1 MGQEEALKCSHLS
14 APDSG
19 LASSAKIT
27 ESLTQPRGGGEGQGG
42 DALLCVSWGNQDIGP
57 EPESYIQDGLPVFC
71 CFYVLSFQLS

>member
-42 DALLCVSWGNQDIGP
+42 DALLCVSWGNQDISLVLNLSP
-57 EPESYIQDGLPVFC
+57 TSKMDCQCSVVFMSYLFN
-71 CFYVLSFQLS
+71 